1 MTKKAI
7 YTSAVLMIVFTSLIY
22 QGCKRLDRLVSFN
35 LSVEQQFVIPVFPDT
50 VLTDAF
56 IGNETFSYML
66 DDLRFSNEDEFEK
79 NRTFPTRV
87 ESVEIQSIGLTIDSG
102 AVATF
107 NRMKK
112 IDLFIVSGVTQE
124 QLIGT
129 VENIQNNQTNV
140 TFLLNI
146 TREQFKD
153 VINRDA
159 YKLRL
164 VIEWSAGI
172 DGPVYLKLRKSF
184 RLKAIPNDD

>member
-7 YTSAVLMIVFTSLIY
+7 FTSAVLMAVFNSLIY

-35 LSVEQQFVIPVFPDT
+35 LSVEHQFAIPVFPDS

-56 IGNETFSYML
+56 IGNETFSYL
-66 DDLRFSNEDEFEK
+66 LNDLRFSNEDEFEK

-146 TREQFKD
+146 TKEQFKD

-172 DGPVYLKLRKSF
+172 DEPVYLKLRKSF